1 MSLYEKLIR
10 FWRGLTMK
18 KFILVTFILG
28 VLAMNL
34 YGIINKLLV
43 EDVKEIDCIEETT
56 ITVYME

>member
-1 MSLYEKLIR
+1 
-10 FWRGLTMK
+10 MK